1 LAFFVSVTKELC
13 LKTASLLERSAD
25 ALVQL
30 HKRIAT
36 EVGPGKGGEML
47 QLLTAAAAQTQAKLH
62 AVCPPVS
69 AAVSAGPSVEGGQA
83 APMQGDMVLIM
94 QQYSDMLVSMV
105 QQQISSNPA

>member
-1 LAFFVSVTKELC
+1 MFGVHVSVTKELC
-13 LKTASLLERSAD
+13 LKTANLLERSAD

-36 EVGPGKGGEML
+36 EAGPGKGGDLL
-47 QLLTAAAAQTQAKLH
+47 QLLTAAAAQTQIKLQ
-62 AVCPPVS
+62 AVSPPVS
-69 AAVSAGPSVEGGQA
+69 AVPPADGGQG
-83 APMQGDMVLIM
+83 APMQGDMVQIM